1 LHLERRPFDLRKLCR
16 EVGKLAWPLVRF
28 TIPCQFAPFVT
39 DLAFSHPPSLFFQS
53 TPPYAPSLHLEKR
66 PFDLRKLCREAGK
79 LAWPLV
85 RSKGLRFS
93 LEVAGVVPRYVVGDE
108 KRLLRLMLH
117 LIGRAV
123 KKTDEGFVSVRVSVD
138 DGQTPR
144 PHSSQSSFTV
154 ADGPAAASFR
164 PAAAAAAAAAGENS
178 LGLQPHTPWEVGAG
192 PFPCLPTFP
201 YLPYVLLP
209 YVYVHV
215 TPTDPFPRCCH
226 VMASFCACMYVFLR
240 YCTVVAPLPSHP
252 HCTCICIPSSCIPS
266 IPLHPSVPE
275 FLPPRPNTGFLLLCP
290 PCLSLS

>member
-1 LHLERRPFDLRKLCR
+1 
-16 EVGKLAWPLVRF
+16 
-28 TIPCQFAPFVT
+28 
-39 DLAFSHPPSLFFQS
+39 
-53 TPPYAPSLHLEKR
+53 LHLEKR

-144 PHSSQSSFTV
+144 PHSSHSSFTV

-192 PFPCLPTFP
+192 PLWNAINCIAAVISSPS
-201 YLPYVLLP
+201 LLP
-209 YVYVHV
+209 
-215 TPTDPFPRCCH
+215 
-226 VMASFCACMYVFLR
+226 SQ
-240 YCTVVAPLPSHP
+240 
-252 HCTCICIPSSCIPS
+252 
-266 IPLHPSVPE
+266 
-275 FLPPRPNTGFLLLCP
+275 GFM
-290 PCLSLS
+290 

>member
-1 LHLERRPFDLRKLCR
+1 KRPFDLRKLCR

-192 PFPCLPTFP
+192 PF
-201 YLPYVLLP
+201 
-209 YVYVHV
+209 
-215 TPTDPFPRCCH
+215 
-226 VMASFCACMYVFLR
+226 
-240 YCTVVAPLPSHP
+240 HP

-266 IPLHPSVPE
+266 IPLHPSVPD
-275 FLPPRPNTGFLLLCP
+275 FLPPRPNTSFLLLCP